1 MNLQWK
7 HVLPAAVLLLL
18 SAGCG
23 GDSGG
28 GGAEKS
34 ASDASPA
41 ASSPSPTETASAPAT
56 PVPSA
61 SVADTEFDA
70 EDAALLE
77 GADLE
82 HGAEVYATICLACH
96 QKDGKGMNGMLGG
109 NFIDD
114 KTLLA
119 KPNRDL
125 LHSIAEGK
133 QGKTAVMPPWKGVVD
148 EQGRKDALAYIR
160 ATYGG

>member
-1 MNLQWK
+1 MNLPLK
-7 HVLPAAVLLLL
+7 LMLPAAVLLLL

-23 GDSGG
+23 GGG
-28 GGAEKS
+28 EEQS
-34 ASDASPA
+34 APDATPTPDAVVASPA
-41 ASSPSPTETASAPAT
+41 A
-56 PVPSA
+56 
-61 SVADTEFDA
+61 DA

-82 HGAEVYATICLACH
+82 HGAEIYATICLACH

-114 KTLLA
+114 KSLLG

-133 QGKTAVMPPWKGVVD
+133 QGKTTVMPPWKGVVD

-160 ATYGG
+160 ATYGS